1 MDKRIKKNENYK
13 KIEKVLTQ
21 ILIIILKTNL

>member
-1 MDKRIKKNENYK
+1 MDKKLKRIKIIK